1 MLQNLR
7 NKTQSWIAYIIIG
20 ALILSFALWG
30 VSSYFGGGAGAG
42 VVAKVG
48 KVKIGANAFA
58 QSLNRFNQAQQ
69 QQLGGEY
76 SPTQEQNVLIK
87 KSVLQSMI
95 LHNALIQ
102 YVYKSGFGVSRK
114 QIDQVLYAI
123 PAFQEN
129 GQFSP
134 AMFKRYLQMTNT
146 PGQQFIYDFK
156 TSLMIDQLNTGFAD
170 TEFVTNVE
178 MAASLSL
185 MQQERKFTYAI
196 IDPAQL
202 GDLKI
207 TSSEISDYYDAN
219 KQSFQLPE
227 KVQISYVVLS
237 ESDLVKSIKP
247 TQDQLKTFYQ
257 QNISRYSEP
266 QRWQVDVI
274 SAGADV
280 QAAEKISV
288 ALKDGAGVS
297 DIDGA
302 TLVNEDVWLT
312 EANLPPSVTDV
323 LSEKTTKGSVERVQ
337 DGGGTYMLYLVRAY
351 EPAQEKSFDEAKQA
365 IAEAYAN
372 VQANKQYIADIEKIT
387 DLAYEQPDSLQPVAK
402 AFDLT
407 VKQSGFFAQ
416 DEQLKGVLDN
426 PFVSKAA
433 YSDDVLLGKN
443 NSDVIKL
450 ADSSVIVLRVNE
462 SHAATQQ
469 TLAQVSNEIEK
480 LLEKKKI
487 SAASADQA
495 KAVAQALNEGDA
507 NQVSKKY
514 QQQFTTTPY
523 IGRFSQDI
531 DRRLITTGFSET
543 IGQASL
549 VALDEDKYG
558 VIKAIAAKDGSAKEL
573 SEKDTQM
580 YQSMLIG
587 QWNSDVVMAIDNAV
601 LLNTKIKLN
610 DKVLAQS

>member
-7 NKTQSWIAYIIIG
+7 NKTKSWVAYIIIG
-20 ALILSFALWG
+20 ALILSFGLWG
-30 VSSYFGGGAGAG
+30 ISSYFGGGAGAG

-48 KVKIGANAFA
+48 KVKIGANALS
-58 QSLNRFNQAQQ
+58 QSLNRFNQSEQ
-69 QQLGGEY
+69 QQLGAEY
-76 SPTQEQNVLIK
+76 NPTQEQNVLIK
-87 KSVLQSMI
+87 RSVLQSMI

-114 QIDQVLYAI
+114 QIDQALYAI
-123 PAFQEN
+123 PSFQED

-156 TSLMIDQLNTGFAD
+156 TSLMIDQLNAGFSD

-178 MAASLSL
+178 MEASLSL
-185 MQQERKFTYAI
+185 MKQERKFTYAI

-202 GDLKI
+202 NDLSI
-207 TSSEISDYYDAN
+207 SASEISDYYDAN

-227 KVQISYVVLS
+227 QVKIAYVVLS
-237 ESDLVKSIKP
+237 ESDLAKSIKP
-247 TQDQLKTFYQ
+247 TPEQLKTFYQ
-257 QNISRYSEP
+257 QNMSRYSQP

-280 QAAEKISV
+280 QAAETISAALKAGTSV
-288 ALKDGAGVS
+288 A

-302 TLVNEDVWLT
+302 TLVNEDVWLS
-312 EANLPPSVTDV
+312 EGNLPQAVTDV
-323 LSEKTTKGSVERVQ
+323 LSENTTKGSVALVQ
-337 DGGGTYMLYLVRAY
+337 DGSGSYMLYLVKAY
-351 EPAQEKSFDEAKQA
+351 EPEQEKSFDEAKQA
-365 IAEAYAN
+365 IEEAYAN
-372 VQANKQYIADIEKIT
+372 VQANKQYIADIEKMT
-387 DLAYEQPDSLQPVAK
+387 DLAYEQPDSLQPVAN
-402 AFDLT
+402 AFGLT

-416 DEQLKGVLDN
+416 DDQLKGVLDN
-426 PFVSKAA
+426 PLIIKAA

-450 ADSSVIVLRVNE
+450 SDNNVIVLRVSQNQ
-462 SHAATQQ
+462 AAAQQ
-469 TLAQVSNEIEK
+469 TLAQVSAEISK

-495 KAVAQALNEGDA
+495 KAVALALNEGDA
-507 NQVSKKY
+507 NQVSKKH

-531 DRRLITTGFSET
+531 DRRLITTGFSEA

-573 SEKDTQM
+573 SEKDTQT

-601 LLNTKIKLN
+601 LLDTKIKLN
-610 DKVLAQS
+610 EKVLAQS